1 MSKEKKYWMTKEVGE
16 SVESLAGPADLET
29 TSMEWNR
36 RDFLKTAGF
45 SLATF
50 MVACS
55 KTPVKKAIPFLVQ
68 PEEVIPGKAY
78 WYASTSHACGSGCA
92 VLVKNRDGR
101 PIKLEGN
108 PDHPQTQGGLCPVCQ
123 ASVIELYDSKRL
135 FHPIV
140 GGEKTDWNSLDKF
153 VAIGLRKTRNA
164 GKQIVLLTETV
175 TSPSTKFYIKK
186 FLKKYPNTIH
196 VIYDPISYSAILD
209 AHQMNYGK
217 RILPQYKFD
226 KADMIVSLDADFLG
240 TWLSPVQFTKGY
252 RQNRNLDSKHISKHI
267 QVESRMSITGAKAD
281 ERHVKTPAE
290 ILKLV
295 KDIEHALNHSGN
307 DGLAGKI
314 ANDLKLYHG
323 KSLVISGLNDTAVQ
337 VLVNRINHTLGNI
350 GKTVLL
356 NTPSF
361 QKSGNDS
368 NVVKLL
374 KDMEAGEVG
383 AVFIHGVNPVY
394 DLPEGDR
401 FRDLLKSVPL
411 TVSFSGKDNET
422 SDICQVQCPSPH
434 YLESWSDDEFMSGV
448 LSMTQ
453 PAIQGLGD
461 TRTFRKSL
469 AQWTGNKDDERNLVR
484 NYWKKIYNKRKK
496 GGQSFNRW
504 WDILVHDG
512 FVRVKP
518 IEGKTAQFNK
528 GILPTSNIEDGLSLV
543 AYSSLQMMDGRHSE
557 NPWLQ
562 ELPDPMTKLT
572 WDNAVCMS
580 PHKAE
585 DLGLKQGDV
594 IKLISSGQSVELP
607 VYIQEGQHKDIL
619 AVSLGYGRKG
629 TERFKN
635 LGPEWIQKKATLSEG
650 ERVGERINHLL
661 SRNEQNLTFSGVAVS
676 IEKTDRTAGLA
687 LTQTYNT
694 LSNPEHIKPASM
706 EVRPF
711 IQETTFNEYKKDP
724 TSGRHHGHQV
734 VNLWKE
740 DHPYKKHHWAMA
752 IDLSA
757 CTGCSACVISC
768 QVENNVPVV
777 GKDEVLRRRD
787 MAWMRIDRYYSG
799 EGDDVDVA
807 FQPMLCHHCD
817 NSPCEPVCPVLA
829 TVHSSEGL
837 NQQIYN
843 RCVGTRFCA
852 NNCPYKV
859 RRFNWFDYAHDDQLE
874 NMVLNPDVTVRS
886 RGVME
891 KCSLC
896 IQRIQEAKMEAK
908 QRGVKLTDGDIK
920 LACQQSCPA
929 DAIIFGDLN
938 DPESEIV
945 KKVQDPRHYHV
956 LEDLNIK
963 PTVGYLTMVRN
974 RKDETG
980 GNHHG

>member
-1 MSKEKKYWMTKEVGE
+1 MSEEKKYWMTKEVKE
-16 SVESLAGPADLET
+16 SEKSLAGPADLET
-29 TSMEWNR
+29 TSLEWTR

-101 PIKLEGN
+101 PIKVEGN
-108 PDHPQTQGGLCPVCQ
+108 PDHPQTKGGLCPVCQ

-135 FHPIV
+135 FHPGIN
-140 GGEKTDWNSLDKF
+140 GKNTDWDSLDNF
-153 VAIGLRKTRNA
+153 VVKGLGKARA
-164 GKQIVLLTETV
+164 GGKVVVLLTETV

-186 FLKKYPNTIH
+186 FLKKYPNAVH
-196 VIYDPISYSAILD
+196 VQYDPVSYSAILD
-209 AHQMNYGK
+209 ANKINVGK
-217 RILPQYKFD
+217 RLLPQYRFE

-240 TWLSPVQFTKGY
+240 TWLSPIQFTKGY
-252 RQNRNLDSKHISKHI
+252 RQNRNLESEQISKHI
-267 QVESRMSITGAKAD
+267 QVESRVSITGAKAD
-281 ERHVKTPAE
+281 KRYLKTPDE
-290 ILKLV
+290 ILQLAKNINH
-295 KDIEHALNHSGN
+295 DLNHGGGH
-307 DGLAGKI
+307 GLSGKI
-314 ANDLKLYHG
+314 ADELKQYRG
-323 KSLVISGLNDTAVQ
+323 KSLVISGLNDTAIQ
-337 VLVNRINHTLGNI
+337 LYVNRINNALGNM

-356 NTPSF
+356 KTPSL
-361 QKSGNDS
+361 QKTGKDS
-368 NVVKLL
+368 DVTQLL
-374 KDMEAGEVG
+374 SDMEAGRVG
-383 AVFIHGVNPVY
+383 AVFIHGANPVY
-394 DLPEGDR
+394 DLPEGNR
-401 FRDLLKSVPL
+401 FGDLLKSIPL
-411 TVSFSGKDNET
+411 TVSFSGKNNET
-422 SDICQVQCPSPH
+422 TAYCKVQCPVPH
-434 YLESWSDDEFMSGV
+434 YLESWSDDEFTSGV

-453 PAIQGLGD
+453 PAIQSLGD
-461 TRTFRKSL
+461 TRTFRKSI
-469 AQWTGNKDDERNLVR
+469 ARWIGIKDDERNLVR
-484 NYWKKIYNKRKK
+484 NYWKKIYSIRKK
-496 GGQSFNRW
+496 GNHSFNRW
-504 WDILVHDG
+504 WDLLVHDG
-512 FVRVKP
+512 FVKIKPVAVK
-518 IEGKTAQFNK
+518 IGHFNK
-528 GILPTSNIEDGLSLV
+528 GTIPASNITDGLSLI
-543 AYSSLQMMDGRHSE
+543 AYASLQMLDGRHSE

-562 ELPDPMTKLT
+562 ELPDPITKLT
-572 WDNAVCMS
+572 WDNAVSMS
-580 PHKAE
+580 PVMAK
-585 DLGLKQGDV
+585 DLGMKQGDV
-594 IKLISSGQSVELP
+594 IKLTSGGQSVELP
-607 VYIQEGQHKDIL
+607 VYIQEGQHKDVL
-619 AVSLGYGRKG
+619 AVSLGYGREG

-635 LGPEWIQKKATLSEG
+635 LGPEWIQKRNTLLEG
-650 ERVGERINHLL
+650 EVVGKRINHLL
-661 SRNEQNLTFSGVAVS
+661 SRNGRNLTFSGIPVK
-676 IEKTDRTAGLA
+676 IEETGRTADLA

-694 LSNPEHIKPASM
+694 LSNPEHIQPASM

-711 IQETTFNEYKKDP
+711 IQETTFKEYKEDP
-724 TSGRHHGHQV
+724 SSGRHHGHPV

-799 EGDDVDVA
+799 EGEKVDVA
-807 FQPMLCHHCD
+807 FQPMLCQHCD
-817 NSPCEPVCPVLA
+817 NAPCEPVCPVLA

-874 NMVLNPDVTVRS
+874 NMVLNPDVTVRT

-896 IQRIQEAKMEAK
+896 VQRIQEAKMNAK
-908 QRGVKLTDGDIK
+908 QKGVPLADGDIK

-929 DAIIFGDLN
+929 DAIVFGDLS
-938 DPESEIV
+938 DPESEIS

-956 LEDLNIK
+956 LEDLNIQ
-963 PTVGYLTMVRN
+963 PSVGYLTMVRN